1 MGQSNQSLK
10 DFRASLVETL
20 LINKGEIIVMKK
32 KYTFLLMVIPAFA
45 IFFTFHTYPAIQ
57 GIFYSFT
64 DYKGYGNWD
73 LVGLKNYLN
82 VFQDGRALS
91 AYGFTFKFAIVGT
104 IIVNIVSLLIA
115 LGLNANIKFR
125 KTLRATYFLPFILSV
140 LIVGYIFKFIFT
152 HMLPELGDSLGIEFL
167 SSNILGSPDL
177 AWIGVVILAVWQSA
191 AFNTLLYLAGL
202 STIDNQLYEA
212 ADIDGA
218 GPWAKFWKITFPLVA
233 PFLTINMVV
242 AMKNFLMAFDQI
254 VALTGGGPGQS
265 TESISLLIY
274 RGGFQG
280 GEFAYQ
286 SANAVIY
293 FIVIVA
299 ISLIQLRVLERR
311 EVK

>member
-1 MGQSNQSLK
+1 
-10 DFRASLVETL
+10 
-20 LINKGEIIVMKK
+20 MKK
-32 KYTFLLMVIPAFA
+32 NYTYLIMVIPAFV
-45 IFFTFHTYPAIQ
+45 IFFTFHTYPALQ

-73 LVGLKNYLN
+73 FVGLKNYFN

-91 AYGFTFKFAIVGT
+91 AYGFTFQFAITAT
-104 IIVNIVSLLIA
+104 ILVNIVSLLIA

-140 LIVGYIFKFIFT
+140 LIVGYIFKFMFT
-152 HMLPELGDSLGIEFL
+152 HLLPDMGKALGIEML
-167 SSNILGSPDL
+167 SSNILGNPDL

-202 STIDNQLYEA
+202 STIENELYEA

-218 GPWAKFWKITFPLVA
+218 GSWKKFWKITFPLIA
-233 PFLTINMVV
+233 PFFTINMVV

-254 VALTGGGPGQS
+254 VALTGGGPGQA

-274 RGGFQG
+274 RGGFEG

-286 SANAVIY
+286 SANAVVY
-293 FIVIVA
+293 FIVIVV

>member
-1 MGQSNQSLK
+1 MVKKNY
-10 DFRASLVETL
+10 TY
-20 LINKGEIIVMKK
+20 LI
-32 KYTFLLMVIPAFA
+32 MVIPAFV
-45 IFFTFHTYPAIQ
+45 IFFTFHTYPALQ

-73 LVGLKNYLN
+73 FVGLKNYFN

-91 AYGFTFKFAIVGT
+91 AYGFTFQFAITAT
-104 IIVNIVSLLIA
+104 ILVNIVSLLIA

-140 LIVGYIFKFIFT
+140 LIVGYIFKFMFT
-152 HMLPELGDSLGIEFL
+152 HLLPDMGKALGIEML
-167 SSNILGSPDL
+167 SSNILGNPDL

-202 STIDNQLYEA
+202 STIENELYEA

-218 GPWAKFWKITFPLVA
+218 GSWKKFWKITFPLIA
-233 PFLTINMVV
+233 PFFTINMVV

-254 VALTGGGPGQS
+254 VALTGGGPGQA

-274 RGGFQG
+274 RGGFEG

-286 SANAVIY
+286 SANAVVY
-293 FIVIVA
+293 FIVIVV

>member
-1 MGQSNQSLK
+1 MVKKNY
-10 DFRASLVETL
+10 TY
-20 LINKGEIIVMKK
+20 LI
-32 KYTFLLMVIPAFA
+32 MVIPAFV
-45 IFFTFHTYPAIQ
+45 IFFTFHTYPALQ

-73 LVGLKNYLN
+73 FVGFKNYFN
-82 VFQDGRALS
+82 VFQDDRALS
-91 AYGFTFKFAIVGT
+91 AYGFTFQFAITAT
-104 IIVNIVSLLIA
+104 ILVNIVSLLIA

-152 HMLPELGDSLGIEFL
+152 HLLPDMGKALGIEIL
-167 SSNILGSPDL
+167 SSNILGNPDL

-202 STIDNQLYEA
+202 STIENELYEA

-218 GPWAKFWKITFPLVA
+218 GSWKKFWKITFPLIA
-233 PFLTINMVV
+233 PFFTINMVV

-254 VALTGGGPGQS
+254 VALTGGGPGQA

-274 RGGFQG
+274 RGGFEG

-286 SANAVIY
+286 SANAVVY
-293 FIVIVA
+293 FIVIVV

>member
-1 MGQSNQSLK
+1 MVKRQYAYL
-10 DFRASLVETL
+10 F
-20 LINKGEIIVMKK
+20 
-32 KYTFLLMVIPAFA
+32 MVIPALVL
-45 IFFTFHTYPAIQ
+45 FFTFHTYPALQ

-64 DYKGYGNWD
+64 DYKGYGTWD
-73 LVGLKNYLN
+73 FVGFKNYLN
-82 VFQDGRALS
+82 VFLDTRALS
-91 AYGFTFKFAIVGT
+91 AYGFTFQFAVVAT
-104 IIVNIVSLLIA
+104 ILVNIISLFIA
-115 LGLNANIKFR
+115 IGLNSNIKFR
-125 KTLRATYFLPFILSV
+125 KTLRAVYFLPYILSV

-152 HMLPELGDSLGIEFL
+152 HVIPGIGQALNIEFL
-167 SSNILGSPDL
+167 STNILGNPDL
-177 AWIGVVILAVWQSA
+177 AWVAIVILAVWQSV

-202 STIDNQLYEA
+202 STIDQEVYEA

-218 GPWAKFWKITFPLVA
+218 GAWAKFWRITFPLVA
-233 PFLTINMVV
+233 PFFTINMVV

-254 VALTGGGPGQS
+254 VALTGGGPGQA

-293 FIVIVA
+293 FIVIVV
-299 ISLIQLRVLERR
+299 ISIIQLRVLERR

>member
-1 MGQSNQSLK
+1 VGKRQ
-10 DFRASLVETL
+10 FAF
-20 LINKGEIIVMKK
+20 LI
-32 KYTFLLMVIPAFA
+32 MVIPAFA
-45 IFFTFHTYPAIQ
+45 LFFIFHTYPALQ

-64 DYKGYGNWD
+64 DYKGYGTWD
-73 LVGLKNYLN
+73 FVGLKNYLN
-82 VFQDGRALS
+82 VFKDDRALH
-91 AYGFTFKFAIVGT
+91 AYGFTFQFAVVST
-104 IIVNIVSLLIA
+104 ILVNIISLLLAI
-115 LGLNANIKFR
+115 GLNGNVKFR
-125 KTLRATYFLPFILSV
+125 KFLRATYFLPYILSV
-140 LIVGYIFKFIFT
+140 LIIGYIFKFIFT
-152 HMLPELGDSLGIEFL
+152 HMLPDLGNALNIEIL
-167 SSNILGSPDL
+167 SSNILGNPDL
-177 AWIGVVILAVWQSA
+177 AWIGIVIVAVWQSV

-202 STIDNQLYEA
+202 STIDQEVYEA

-218 GPWAKFWKITFPLVA
+218 GNWAKFWRITFPLVA
-233 PFLTINMVV
+233 PFFTINMVV

-254 VALTGGGPGQS
+254 VALTGGGPGQA

-299 ISLIQLRVLERR
+299 ISVIQLRVLERR

>member
-1 MGQSNQSLK
+1 M
-10 DFRASLVETL
+10 V
-20 LINKGEIIVMKK
+20 KK
-32 KYTFLLMVIPAFA
+32 KYTYLLMVIPAFV
-45 IFFTFHTYPAIQ
+45 IFFTFHTYPALQ

-73 LVGLKNYLN
+73 FVGFKNYLN
-82 VFQDGRALS
+82 VFQDDRALS
-91 AYGFTFKFAIVGT
+91 AYGFTFQFAITAT
-104 IIVNIVSLLIA
+104 ILVNIISLLIA

-140 LIVGYIFKFIFT
+140 LIVGYIFKFMFT
-152 HMLPELGDSLGIEFL
+152 HLLPDFGKALGIEFL
-167 SSNILGSPDL
+167 SSNILGNPDL
-177 AWIGVVILAVWQSA
+177 AWIGIVLLAVWQSA

-202 STIDNQLYEA
+202 STIENELYEA

-218 GPWAKFWKITFPLVA
+218 GSWKKFWKITFPLIA
-233 PFLTINMVV
+233 PFFTINMVV

-254 VALTGGGPGQS
+254 VALTGGGPGQA

-274 RGGFQG
+274 RGGFEG

-286 SANAVIY
+286 SANAVVY
-293 FIVIVA
+293 FIVIVV